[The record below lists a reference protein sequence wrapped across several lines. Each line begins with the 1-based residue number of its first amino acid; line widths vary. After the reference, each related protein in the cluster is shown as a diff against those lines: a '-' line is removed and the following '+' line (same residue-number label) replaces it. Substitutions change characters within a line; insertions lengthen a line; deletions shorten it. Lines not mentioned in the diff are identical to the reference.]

1 MTKIIAW
8 CVRIIAVCTLL
19 IPVGY
24 GCLFAGWLKEAEGW
38 NFWICLYT
46 TVLIMCASI
55 IFSCM
60 GFKVFWTCAK
70 NLELEAVQKQ
80 KPKPSVSKEIQ
91 PYVFDAEVVHE
102 ETPEELLAK
111 LWKQQNEAL
120 LNILKGK

>member
-24 GCLFAGWLKEAEGW
+24 GCVFAVWLKEAEGW
-38 NFWICLYT
+38 DFWICLYT
-46 TVLIMCASI
+46 SVFAMCALI
-55 IFSCM
+55 ILMCM
-60 GFKVFWTCAK
+60 GFKVFWTWANDLDSTQRK
-70 NLELEAVQKQ
+70 
-80 KPKPSVSKEIQ
+80 KPKPSASKEIQ

-111 LWKQQNEAL
+111 LWKQQNDAL